1 MLPQLNVKA
10 DNMTM
15 INQFLGY
22 NHNLVIQDTEFYE
35 MENMSNDYF
44 PVMSNRMKRGIV
56 GQKTNVQAMLGGE
69 FLSYVDDNKLYYDES
84 KVVDLEESN
93 KERQLVKMGAYI
105 VVFPDGVI
113 YNTYDG
119 KTTYIQNKVTTTQN
133 PTFTLCKLDGTAY
146 DSSNTVVGSSE
157 PDDKTKFWL
166 DTSITPVV
174 LKVYGTSSHAW
185 VSVATTY
192 VKMSALGIGK
202 GFKKDDVATF
212 EGVDKSDAIY
222 NNFDFNQSNIIRD
235 CGDDYL
241 IVVGLINKVFTNSKP
256 ITVERKLPELDFV
269 CELNNRIWGCSSI
282 NHEIYA
288 CKQGDPTNWYC
299 YAGLDSDS
307 YAATIGTDNIFTG
320 CVAYNGTV
328 LFFKE
333 HGIHKVYG
341 TKPSNYEIGWL
352 PGKGLQNG
360 SAKSIV
366 VVNDYL
372 MYKARD
378 SFIMYDGSITPISTQ
393 LGAKNYYE
401 AVGGVYR
408 NKYYVSTRDDNYN
421 YSLFCYDTSRG
432 TWCRED
438 DLMVK
443 YMAYASSGLY
453 MCDMNNNLMV
463 VNVEGLYSSIFP
475 ISEVEEEDLYPIS
488 DDDSEELYPGDKL
501 GGTEEEEDFTWSL
514 TTGEIGLNSPYEKYI
529 KKINLRFQ
537 LDTNAK
543 LKIELMYDSDDEW
556 KLIQEIWC
564 TRKRSYSMPIPVK
577 RCDHFRI
584 RLSGFGNIKLYS
596 IAKSEEEGSAN

>member
-166 DTSITPVV
+166 DTSTTPVV

-192 VKMSALGIGK
+192 VKVSAPGIGK
-202 GFKKDDVATF
+202 GFKQDDAATF
-212 EGVDKSDAIY
+212 EGVDKSDVIY

-453 MCDMNNNLMV
+453 MCDMNNKLMV
-463 VNVEGLYSSIFP
+463 VNVEGLYTSIFP
-475 ISEVEEEDLYPIS
+475 ISEIEEEELYPVS
-488 DDDSEELYPGDKL
+488 DDDSEEMYPGDTL
-501 GGTEEEEDFTWSL
+501 GGTEEEDFTWSL

-543 LKIELMYDSDDEW
+543 LKIELMYDSEEEW
-556 KLIQEIWC
+556 KMIQEIWC

-577 RCDHFRI
+577 RCDHFKI

>member
-119 KTTYIQNKVTTTQN
+119 QTTYIQNKVTTTQN

-157 PDDKTKFWL
+157 PDDRTKFWL
-166 DTSITPVV
+166 DTSTTPVV

-192 VKMSALGIGK
+192 VKVSAPGIGE
-202 GFKKDDVATF
+202 GFKKDDAATF

-453 MCDMNNNLMV
+453 MTDMNNKLMV
-463 VNVEGLYSSIFP
+463 VNVEGLYTSIFP
-475 ISEVEEEDLYPIS
+475 ISEIEEEELYPVS
-488 DDDSEELYPGDKL
+488 DDDSEEMYPGDTL
-501 GGTEEEEDFTWSL
+501 GGTEEEDFTWSL

-543 LKIELMYDSDDEW
+543 LKIELMYDSEEEW
-556 KLIQEIWC
+556 KMIQEIWC

-577 RCDHFRI
+577 RCDHFKI

>member
-44 PVMSNRMKRGIV
+44 PVMSNRIKRGIV

-119 KTTYIQNKVTTTQN
+119 KTTYIQNKVITTQN

-146 DSSNTVVGSSE
+146 DSSNTVVGSE

-166 DTSITPVV
+166 DTSTTPVV

-192 VKMSALGIGK
+192 VKVSAPGIGK
-202 GFKKDDVATF
+202 GFKKDDAATF

-288 CKQGDPTNWYC
+288 CKQGEPTNWYC

-453 MCDMNNNLMV
+453 MCDMNNKLMV
-463 VNVEGLYSSIFP
+463 VNVEGLYTSIFP
-475 ISEVEEEDLYPIS
+475 ISEVEEEELYPVS
-488 DDDSEELYPGDKL
+488 DDDSEEMYPGDTL
-501 GGTEEEEDFTWSL
+501 GGTEEEDFTWSL

-543 LKIELMYDSDDEW
+543 LKIELMYDSEEEW
-556 KLIQEIWC
+556 KMIQEIWC

-577 RCDHFRI
+577 RCDHFKI

>member
-166 DTSITPVV
+166 DTSTTPVV
-174 LKVYGTSSHAW
+174 LKVYGTSFHAW

-192 VKMSALGIGK
+192 VKVSAPGIGK
-202 GFKKDDVATF
+202 GFKKDDAATF

-453 MCDMNNNLMV
+453 MCDMNNKLMV
-463 VNVEGLYSSIFP
+463 VNVEGLYTSIFP
-475 ISEVEEEDLYPIS
+475 ISEIEEEELYPVS
-488 DDDSEELYPGDKL
+488 DDDSEEMYPGDTL
-501 GGTEEEEDFTWSL
+501 GGTEEEDFTWSL

-543 LKIELMYDSDDEW
+543 LKIELMYDSEEEW
-556 KLIQEIWC
+556 KMIQEIWC

-577 RCDHFRI
+577 RCDHFKI

>member
-166 DTSITPVV
+166 DTSTTPVV

-192 VKMSALGIGK
+192 VKVSAPGIGK
-202 GFKKDDVATF
+202 GFKKDDAATF

-333 HGIHKVYG
+333 HV
-341 TKPSNYEIGWL
+341 L
-352 PGKGLQNG
+352 
-360 SAKSIV
+360 
-366 VVNDYL
+366 
-372 MYKARD
+372 
-378 SFIMYDGSITPISTQ
+378 SF
-393 LGAKNYYE
+393 
-401 AVGGVYR
+401 
-408 NKYYVSTRDDNYN
+408 
-421 YSLFCYDTSRG
+421 
-432 TWCRED
+432 
-438 DLMVK
+438 
-443 YMAYASSGLY
+443 
-453 MCDMNNNLMV
+453 
-463 VNVEGLYSSIFP
+463 
-475 ISEVEEEDLYPIS
+475 
-488 DDDSEELYPGDKL
+488 
-501 GGTEEEEDFTWSL
+501 
-514 TTGEIGLNSPYEKYI
+514 
-529 KKINLRFQ
+529 
-537 LDTNAK
+537 
-543 LKIELMYDSDDEW
+543 
-556 KLIQEIWC
+556 
-564 TRKRSYSMPIPVK
+564 
-577 RCDHFRI
+577 
-584 RLSGFGNIKLYS
+584 
-596 IAKSEEEGSAN
+596 

>member
-119 KTTYIQNKVTTTQN
+119 KTTYIRNKVTTTQN

-146 DSSNTVVGSSE
+146 DSSNTVVGGSE

-166 DTSITPVV
+166 DTSTTPVV

-192 VKMSALGIGK
+192 VKVSASGIGK
-202 GFKKDDVATF
+202 GFKKDDAATF

-453 MCDMNNNLMV
+453 MCDMNNKLMV
-463 VNVEGLYSSIFP
+463 VNVEGLYTSIFP
-475 ISEVEEEDLYPIS
+475 ISEIEEEELYPVS
-488 DDDSEELYPGDKL
+488 DDDSEEMYPGDTL
-501 GGTEEEEDFTWSL
+501 GGTEEEDFTWSL

-543 LKIELMYDSDDEW
+543 LKIELMYDSEEEW
-556 KLIQEIWC
+556 KMIQEIWC

-577 RCDHFRI
+577 RCDHFKI

>member
-44 PVMSNRMKRGIV
+44 PVMSNRIKRGIV

-119 KTTYIQNKVTTTQN
+119 KTTYIQNKVITTQN

-146 DSSNTVVGSSE
+146 DSSNTVVGSE

-166 DTSITPVV
+166 DTSTTPVV

-192 VKMSALGIGK
+192 VKVSAPGIGK
-202 GFKKDDVATF
+202 GFKKDDAATF

-288 CKQGDPTNWYC
+288 CKQGEPTNWYC

-366 VVNDYL
+366 VVNDYI

-453 MCDMNNNLMV
+453 MCDMNNKLMV
-463 VNVEGLYSSIFP
+463 VNVEGLYTSIFP
-475 ISEVEEEDLYPIS
+475 ISEVEEEELYPVS
-488 DDDSEELYPGDKL
+488 DDDSEEMYPGDTL
-501 GGTEEEEDFTWSL
+501 GGTEEEDFTWSL

-543 LKIELMYDSDDEW
+543 LKIELMYDSEEEW
-556 KLIQEIWC
+556 KMIQEIWC

-577 RCDHFRI
+577 RCDHFKI

>member
-166 DTSITPVV
+166 DTSTTPVV

-192 VKMSALGIGK
+192 VKVSAPGIGK
-202 GFKKDDVATF
+202 GFKKDDAATF

-453 MCDMNNNLMV
+453 MCDMNNKLMFE
-463 VNVEGLYSSIFP
+463 NVEGLYTSILP
-475 ISEVEEEDLYPIS
+475 ISEIEEEELYPVS
-488 DDDSEELYPGDKL
+488 DDDSEEMYPGDTL
-501 GGTEEEEDFTWSL
+501 GGTEEEDFTWSL

-543 LKIELMYDSDDEW
+543 LKIELMYDSEEEW
-556 KLIQEIWC
+556 KMIQEIWC

-577 RCDHFRI
+577 RCDHFKI

>member
-1 MLPQLNVKA
+1 M
-10 DNMTM
+10 
-15 INQFLGY
+15 
-22 NHNLVIQDTEFYE
+22 
-35 MENMSNDYF
+35 
-44 PVMSNRMKRGIV
+44 
-56 GQKTNVQAMLGGE
+56 
-69 FLSYVDDNKLYYDES
+69 
-84 KVVDLEESN
+84 
-93 KERQLVKMGAYI
+93 
-105 VVFPDGVI
+105 
-113 YNTYDG
+113 
-119 KTTYIQNKVTTTQN
+119 
-133 PTFTLCKLDGTAY
+133 
-146 DSSNTVVGSSE
+146 GSSE

-166 DTSITPVV
+166 DTSTTPVV

-192 VKMSALGIGK
+192 VKVSAPGIGK
-202 GFKKDDVATF
+202 GFKQDDAATF

-222 NNFDFNQSNIIRD
+222 NNFDFNQGNIIRD

-453 MCDMNNNLMV
+453 MCDMNNKLMV
-463 VNVEGLYSSIFP
+463 VNVEGLYTSIFP
-475 ISEVEEEDLYPIS
+475 ISEIEEEELYPVS
-488 DDDSEELYPGDKL
+488 DDDSEEMYPGDTL
-501 GGTEEEEDFTWSL
+501 GGTEEEDFTWSL

-543 LKIELMYDSDDEW
+543 LKIELMYDSEEEW
-556 KLIQEIWC
+556 KMIQEIWC

-577 RCDHFRI
+577 RCDHFKI